1 MAKKSS
7 SRLWWILGG
16 VVVLLVAGLLVAKQ
30 QGWIGKVKP
39 TEVEFAKVKKTDII
53 ERVSASGKVQP
64 EVEVKISP
72 DVPGEIIGLYVEEG
86 DSVVKGQLLAKIR
99 PDNYE
104 ALLARSQAAVNA
116 NKADVERSKAS
127 LAQSNAQLIRAKTEY
142 ERNQR
147 LMADKVVSE
156 ADFQRSEA
164 DYRVAQQNVEA
175 AKASVEASRFNVQS
189 AEAALRD
196 AAENLRKT
204 TIYAPQ
210 SGTISKL
217 NVELGDR
224 VVGTSQMAGTEMMRI
239 ANLNNMEVRVDVNE
253 NDIVRVTLGDTVEI
267 EVDSYADRKFKG
279 IVTEIANT
287 ANGVGTTAA
296 ASNSTDAVT
305 EFEVK
310 IKILN
315 SSYRDL
321 LAKRAKKSY
330 PFKPGMTAAVE
341 IITERKTGI
350 LSVPIAAVTT
360 RGKEDQEEKKE
371 GDADAT
377 PAANETAQKAK
388 KEEKIKELVFI
399 NDKGKAATREVKT
412 GISDFENIEIV
423 SGLKE
428 GDEIISG
435 PFIEVSKRLKVG
447 TLVTKKVA
455 KKKDAKEESGDK

>member
-7 SRLWWILGG
+7 SRIWWILGG
-16 VVVLLVAGLLVAKQ
+16 IVLVLVAGLVIAKQ
-30 QGWIGKVKP
+30 AGWIGKVKP

-86 DSVVKGQLLAKIR
+86 DSIVKGQLLAKIR

-116 NKADVERSKAS
+116 NKADVERAKAA
-127 LAQSNAQLIRAKTEY
+127 LAQSNAQLIRAKTDY
-142 ERNQR
+142 ERNQK
-147 LMADKVVSE
+147 LVNDKVVSE
-156 ADFQRSEA
+156 ADFQRVEA

-175 AKASVEASRFNVQS
+175 SKASVEASKFNVQS

-210 SGTISKL
+210 SGTVSKL

-253 NDIVRVTLGDTVEI
+253 NDIVRVNLGDTVEI
-267 EVDSYADRKFKG
+267 EVDSYTDRKFQG
-279 IVTEIANT
+279 MVTEIANT
-287 ANGVGTTAA
+287 ANGMGTATAA
-296 ASNSTDAVT
+296 TDAVT

-321 LAKRAKKSY
+321 MTKRAKKSY

-341 IITERKTGI
+341 IITERKAGVI
-350 LSVPIAAVTT
+350 SVPIAAVTT
-360 RGKEDQEEKKE
+360 RGKDAEIEKKE
-371 GDADAT
+371 GDT
-377 PAANETAQKAK
+377 PPPAQASENEQKAK
-388 KEEKIKELVFI
+388 KEEKVKELVFV
-399 NDKGKAATREVKT
+399 NDKGKAAIREVTT
-412 GISDFENIEIV
+412 GISDFESIEIL

-428 GDEIISG
+428 GEEIISG
-435 PFIEVSKRLKVG
+435 PFIEVSKRLKAG
-447 TLVTKKVA
+447 TLVIKKVE
-455 KKKDAKEESGDK
+455 KKKDPKEEAGNDK

>member
-7 SRLWWILGG
+7 SRIWWILGG
-16 VVVLLVAGLLVAKQ
+16 VVLALVAGLVIAKQ
-30 QGWIGKVKP
+30 AGWIGKVKP

-86 DSVVKGQLLAKIR
+86 DSIVKGQLLAKIR

-116 NKADVERSKAS
+116 NKADVERAKAA
-127 LAQSNAQLIRAKTEY
+127 LAQSNAQLIRAKTDY
-142 ERNQR
+142 ERNQK
-147 LMADKVVSE
+147 LVNDKVVSE
-156 ADFQRSEA
+156 ADFQRVEA

-175 AKASVEASRFNVQS
+175 GKASVEASKFNVQS

-210 SGTISKL
+210 SGTVSKL

-253 NDIVRVTLGDTVEI
+253 NDIVRVNLGDTVEI
-267 EVDSYADRKFKG
+267 EVDSYTDRKFQG
-279 IVTEIANT
+279 LVTEIANT
-287 ANGVGTTAA
+287 ANGMGTATAA
-296 ASNSTDAVT
+296 ATDAVT

-321 LAKRAKKSY
+321 MAKRAKKSY

-341 IITERKTGI
+341 IITDRKVGVI
-350 LSVPIAAVTT
+350 SVPIAAVTT
-360 RGKEDQEEKKE
+360 RGKDAEIEKKE
-371 GDADAT
+371 GDNTPPPAT
-377 PAANETAQKAK
+377 NENEQKAK
-388 KEEKIKELVFI
+388 KEEKPKELVFV
-399 NDKGKAATREVKT
+399 NDKGKAAIREVKT
-412 GISDFENIEIV
+412 GISDFESIEII

-428 GDEIISG
+428 GEEIISG
-435 PFIEVSKRLKVG
+435 PFIEVSKRLKAG
-447 TLVTKKVA
+447 TLVIKKVE
-455 KKKDAKEESGDK
+455 KKKDPKEEAGNDK

>member
-16 VVVLLVAGLLVAKQ
+16 VVVLLIAGLLVAKQ

-175 AKASVEASRFNVQS
+175 AKASVEASKFNVQS

-210 SGTISKL
+210 SGTVSKL

-253 NDIVRVTLGDTVEI
+253 NDIVRVNLGDTVEI
-267 EVDSYADRKFKG
+267 EVDSYTDRKFMG
-279 IVTEIANT
+279 LVTEIANT
-287 ANGVGTTAA
+287 ANGVGTAA

-321 LAKRAKKSY
+321 LVKRAKKSY

-371 GDADAT
+371 GDTT
-377 PAANETAQKAK
+377 PAKDETTQKAK

-412 GISDFENIEIV
+412 GISDFENIEII

-455 KKKDAKEESGDK
+455 KKKEAKEESGDK

>member
-16 VVVLLVAGLLVAKQ
+16 VVVALGAGLLIAKQ

-39 TEVEFAKVKKTDII
+39 TEVEFAKVKKIDII
-53 ERVSASGKVQP
+53 ERVSASGRVQP

-99 PDNYE
+99 PDNYD
-104 ALLARSQAAVNA
+104 ALLARAQAAVNSS
-116 NKADVERSKAS
+116 KAEVERSKAS
-127 LAQSNAQLIRAKTEY
+127 LAQSNAQLIRAKADY
-142 ERNQR
+142 ERNKKLQ
-147 LMADKVVSE
+147 ADKIVSD
-156 ADFQRSEA
+156 ADLERSEA
-164 DYRVAQQNVEA
+164 DYGVALQNVEA
-175 AKASVEASRFNVQS
+175 AKAAISASKFNVQS
-189 AEAALRD
+189 SEAALRD

-253 NDIVRVTLGDTVEI
+253 NDIVRVHLGDTVDI
-267 EVDSYADRKFKG
+267 EVDSYAERKFMG

-287 ANGVGTTAA
+287 ANGMATTS
-296 ASNSTDAVT
+296 ASSGSTDAVT

-321 LAKRAKKSY
+321 MVNRSKKSY

-341 IITERKTGI
+341 IITDRKAGV

-360 RGKEDQEEKKE
+360 RGKEDEAKKE
-371 GDADAT
+371 GPDAP
-377 PAANETAQKAK
+377 PAPAEPEQKNK
-388 KEEKIKELVFI
+388 KEEKLKELVFV
-399 NDKGKAATREVKT
+399 NDKGKAVTREVTT
-412 GISDFENIEIV
+412 GISDFENIEIL

-428 GDEIISG
+428 GEEIISG
-435 PFIEVSKRLKVG
+435 PFIEVSKRLKNG
-447 TLVTKKVA
+447 TLVIKKVI
-455 KKKDAKEESGDK
+455 KKTKEEDKSVN